1 MVGALVI
8 GFFADQGKIAYARG
22 QGWAF
27 TSRMHFLEECGVH
40 VLLGLVGPCGLFRI
54 TNLGLMPVYLLYS
67 YYA

>member
-1 MVGALVI
+1 MVGSLVI
-8 GFFADQGKIAYARG
+8 GLVADRGKTAYARG

-54 TNLGLMPVYLLYS
+54 TNLGLMHVYPLYC
-67 YYA
+67 A